1 MEVVIKLKENLRVMS
16 SSLSRDELVELVRK
30 IMNFEGTEKEID
42 ESMDI
47 LEKNVAD
54 PQVTGYIFWPSRY
67 TSPPRELSAEEV
79 VDRALSYQPIILP
92 PGK

>member
-1 MEVVIKLKENLRVMS
+1 MN
-16 SSLSRDELVELVRK
+16 SSLNRDELIDLVRK
-30 IMNFEGTEKEID
+30 IMDFEGIEKEVDEYID
-42 ESMDI
+42 V
-47 LEKNVAD
+47 LEKNVPD

-92 PGK
+92 PAK